1 MQHSLFAL
9 HGQASPLHA
18 ASPASFARA
27 DASQSAAGELVA
39 GGMVG
44 VGGMTTPVI
53 AASAVLASGPAPC
66 ARSPFK
72 PVQLVLTAASAK
84 AIVALSLTLP
94 NFPSRTIATGRCASA
109 AS

>member
-9 HGQASPLHA
+9 HGQASPLHAASRA

-39 GGMVG
+39 
-44 VGGMTTPVI
+44 GGMTTPVI